1 MSPLGK
7 LTLALIGLRLLGI
20 DGLLLGLFIGHMFVD
35 KTYVI
40 RNIEKQLNHLDDIIR
55 IKLPYKY
62 YKYYN
67 RLDGN
72 IWGKIWCGI
81 VGLLLFGFIGFVL
94 LFVVGHFIF
103 DMPQNTKIRK
113 IKKNI
118 DHFF

>member
-81 VGLLLFGFIGFVL
+81 VGLLLFGFIGL
-94 LFVVGHFIF
+94 YCCLWSDILFLICL
-103 DMPQNTKIRK
+103 KIQK
-113 IKKNI
+113 
-118 DHFF
+118 